1 MRELK
6 LIPQIDPVAQTH
18 KYIRTVF
25 CNQIA
30 LNANEDL
37 KFSNPDVF
45 IKNLKQK
52 HKLFVEELI
61 RQEPLY
67 DALFFNKSVENQV
80 EHMYRIVST
89 FADKVSAI
97 PLHEMGEFAQVAEAF
112 IADKRSVLGISQKVL
127 KHKTSHL

>member
-18 KYIRTVF
+18 KYIRTLF
-25 CNQIA
+25 CNQVA

-45 IKNLKQK
+45 IKSLKQK
-52 HKLFVEELI
+52 HNLFIDELI
-61 RQEPLY
+61 KKEPLY
-67 DALFFNKSVENQV
+67 DELFYDKRVENQMD
-80 EHMYRIVST
+80 HMYRIVST